1 MRCRASAV
9 PLAVA
14 VAVCYGAWVP
24 NFTVPRRAAALGMA
38 SALWLEMAQ
47 AQDILRLEAT
57 KKC

>member
-1 MRCRASAV
+1 M
-9 PLAVA
+9 AVA

-47 AQDILRLEAT
+47 AQDGKQQKSGGNLLNVR
-57 KKC
+57 